1 MEAMGIFSQ
10 LLVLGLLAAAVF
22 LMMGAVTGIIKA

>member
-10 LLVLGLLAAAVF
+10 LLVLGLLAVAVF